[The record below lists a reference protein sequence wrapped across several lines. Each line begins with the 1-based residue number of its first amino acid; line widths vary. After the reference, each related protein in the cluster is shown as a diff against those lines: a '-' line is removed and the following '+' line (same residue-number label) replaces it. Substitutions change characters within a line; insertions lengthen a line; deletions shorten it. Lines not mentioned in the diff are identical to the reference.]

1 VRGRLTGGGLGKL
14 NDAIVLLEQVVARNP
29 DYAPAWTLM
38 ALAHFNVP
46 NYSPALLGNVTP
58 SVAEIRPIVQSSL
71 SKAEPAARKAIQL
84 DPNVGGGYRALAAV
98 VLRTAGFLQAEELFS
113 KALSVDSSNADTL
126 DAYSSFLALTGR
138 VKEALPVVQKAVDLE
153 PFDPNIN
160 RNTAVILWLN
170 GQDDAA
176 IEIFRKFR
184 NTRLI
189 ALVQAAAGSYDEA
202 AETILS
208 VPGPIIPQ
216 DVREEA
222 VRLLRMAPAKVASPQ
237 SVKNLGGLN
246 FIYLY
251 VGASTKVL
259 DYYEVTLEAGWI
271 NFDHRLLPHPSY
283 GLARKTERYKAYAR
297 KAGLVEYWR
306 AKGWPEYCRPTTG
319 DDFECS

>member
-1 VRGRLTGGGLGKL
+1 
-14 NDAIVLLEQVVARNP
+14 
-29 DYAPAWTLM
+29 
-38 ALAHFNVP
+38 
-46 NYSPALLGNVTP
+46 
-58 SVAEIRPIVQSSL
+58 
-71 SKAEPAARKAIQL
+71 
-84 DPNVGGGYRALAAV
+84 
-98 VLRTAGFLQAEELFS
+98 
-113 KALSVDSSNADTL
+113 
-126 DAYSSFLALTGR
+126 
-138 VKEALPVVQKAVDLE
+138 
-153 PFDPNIN
+153 
-160 RNTAVILWLN
+160 LN